1 MTVKDKVVPVHTIRA
16 YRGNRGRAPPL
27 LISVLNMVSGI
38 TTRAGFF
45 TYVERTQVIKW
56 RGGCVST
63 TAGLIVLQLVPA
75 KK

>member
-45 TYVERTQVIKW
+45 TYVERTQVIK
-56 RGGCVST
+56 
-63 TAGLIVLQLVPA
+63 
-75 KK
+75 